1 MYVFS
6 MSGFVLQP
14 SHSLDTR
21 PDGKSISRP
30 CRQALFSWIRDVS
43 MHDRLEGGGLNAE
56 LFRLVTILD
65 QADEKSAIWHVAGR
79 IWTQTSRVMILDP
92 DSIRIR
98 IKTEHLEIT
107 ITELVQR
114 SSAWSREEDDE
125 KILRCVLL
133 NAIGMI
139 EDLVLSRDPM
149 MGRWAMMTAIVGAWA
164 TTAQG
169 GTYVIHAD
177 MPVEDTIFLYNIAGD
192 TIMKFNCFKIKG
204 LRSYNP
210 LQRSILELQ
219 DEMDTL
225 RKQGRLNIRG
235 KLSFQLSA
243 VLENVLS
250 ENDFCI
256 TPVHDWTPKASS
268 SSSSPARHL
277 KRLVNRKLRKP
288 LSNEHQPPPEFVW
301 IQDSK

>member
-1 MYVFS
+1 MVCP
-6 MSGFVLQP
+6 M
-14 SHSLDTR
+14 
-21 PDGKSISRP
+21 
-30 CRQALFSWIRDVS
+30 CRTEP
-43 MHDRLEGGGLNAE
+43 LEN
-56 LFRLVTILD
+56 RST
-65 QADEKSAIWHVAGR
+65 
-79 IWTQTSRVMILDP
+79 
-92 DSIRIR
+92 
-98 IKTEHLEIT
+98 
-107 ITELVQR
+107 TELR
-114 SSAWSREEDDE
+114 CAAWSREEGGE
-125 KILRCVLL
+125 KFWRCVLL
-133 NAIGMI
+133 TAIGMI
-139 EDLVLSRDPM
+139 EDLVISTGPFALR
-149 MGRWAMMTAIVGAWA
+149 RRAMMTAIVGAWA
-164 TTAQG
+164 TAAQG

-177 MPVEDTIFLYNIAGD
+177 MPVEDTIVLYNIAGD
-192 TIMKFNCFKIKG
+192 AIMKFRCVKIKG

-256 TPVHDWTPKASS
+256 TPVHDETPKASS

-301 IQDSK
+301 IQDCKACIESGLLL